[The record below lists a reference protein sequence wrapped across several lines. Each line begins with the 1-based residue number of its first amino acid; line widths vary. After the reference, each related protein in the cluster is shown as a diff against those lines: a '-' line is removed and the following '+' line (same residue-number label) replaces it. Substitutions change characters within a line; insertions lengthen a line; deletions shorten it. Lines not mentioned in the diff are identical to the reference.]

1 MQEKYCLVLYKVS
14 SFAKIGIAKTL
25 YDSFRGRNMEVDKK
39 RFGERVRDWRIKNG
53 LTQDELGK
61 LFEDEELNEN
71 KANKAVV
78 SAWERGDS
86 IPSPY
91 RLKKLSDLIGISVEE
106 LLYGSIKEY
115 LYSFFA
121 SPNEEAPPPNQ
132 LENFYELYVNRFGH
146 TYQNEDTILD
156 FLEYA
161 TGNIEIEGKG
171 IQKRKA
177 IAVSTYI
184 NIILLTYLTDNFLK
198 SVEDKNYNRALK
210 ASLQT
215 SKFNFNLLIEPFKLN
230 KSSKENIKVRTKE
243 IFDDMNK
250 KYNNKLNFN
259 DDLFDSFFE
268 V

>member
-1 MQEKYCLVLYKVS
+1 MNKE
-14 SFAKIGIAKTL
+14 
-25 YDSFRGRNMEVDKK
+25 N
-39 RFGERVRDWRIKNG
+39 N
-53 LTQDELGK
+53 ELGK
-61 LFEDEELNEN
+61 RIESIRLNKGMNKTEFGKLFGASGSLVNKWENHRIVPSEERMKQLA
-71 KANKAVV
+71 KV
-78 SAWERGDS
+78 GD
-86 IPSPY
+86 Y
-91 RLKKLSDLIGISVEE
+91 DSVEE

-161 TGNIEIEGKG
+161 ADNLEIEGKG

-250 KYNNKLNFN
+250 KYNNELNFN
-259 DDLFDSFFE
+259 DDLFDRFFE